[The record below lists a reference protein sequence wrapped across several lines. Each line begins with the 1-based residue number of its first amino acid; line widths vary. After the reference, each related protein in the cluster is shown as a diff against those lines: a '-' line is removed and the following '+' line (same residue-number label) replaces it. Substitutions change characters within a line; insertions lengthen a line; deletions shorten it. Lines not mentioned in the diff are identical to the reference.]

1 MKRIEIKESVL
12 MALEAVT
19 THKMRSL
26 LTILGIVIGIVSVVG
41 MVSLVQGLN
50 ASMTEQIQSLGS
62 NVIYVTRNTP
72 GIHVGRPSLEE
83 RTRPQIT
90 YEHALLVKEKV
101 RSAKAVSAENY
112 FFGDTKVRYKD
123 NDAISPPIVGVMPD
137 YPEVRNVSLSKG
149 RFLTEG
155 DDMHGLKV
163 CVLGSKPAEA
173 LFPTEEPL
181 GKKITIEGRTFTVIG
196 VLEEQGQFM
205 GNDRD
210 NIIML
215 PYRTYAYLHPEET
228 ELLLVVMPE
237 TPELIGKCM
246 DEITVFLRL
255 NRGVP
260 AEAENNFHL
269 STQDS
274 MNDIYRQVTGGIYVA
289 MIVISSIGL
298 MVGGVGVMNI
308 MLVSVKERTR
318 EIGLR
323 KALGARKK
331 DIMWQ
336 FLIEAM
342 TLTGLGGLI
351 GVCLGIGVSLLVDSV
366 SPLPSEVSMA
376 WIMIAMSVSVS
387 VGLFFGIYPAS
398 KAASLDPIEALRWE

>member
-1 MKRIEIKESVL
+1 MKGIEIKESIV
-12 MALEAVT
+12 MALEAVIN
-19 THKMRSL
+19 HKMRSL

-50 ASMTEQIQSLGS
+50 ASMSEQIQSLGS
-62 NVIYVTRNTP
+62 NVIYVTRTAP

-83 RTRPQIT
+83 RTRPHIT
-90 YEHALLVKEKV
+90 YEDARAVKKRV
-101 RSAKAVSAENY
+101 ISAKAVSAENY
-112 FFGDTKVRYKD
+112 FFGDTRVKYRD
-123 NDAISPPIVGVMPD
+123 NDGISPPIVGVMPD

-149 RFLTEG
+149 RFITEG

-173 LFPTEEPL
+173 LFASEEPL

-196 VLEEQGQFM
+196 ILEEQGQFM

-228 ELLLVVMPE
+228 ELLLVVMPA
-237 TPELIGKCM
+237 TPELISKCM

-255 NRGVP
+255 HRGVP
-260 AEAENNFHL
+260 PEAENNFHL

-274 MNDIYRQVTGGIYVA
+274 MNDIYRQVTGGIYIA

-323 KALGARKK
+323 KAIGARKT

-342 TLTGLGGLI
+342 TLTGLGGLV
-351 GVCLGIGVSLLVDSV
+351 GVGLGIGVSILVDSV

-376 WIMIAMSVSVS
+376 WIIIAMTVSVS